1 MDIQTILVF
10 ILGILTINLIA
21 VGIYVILVLR
31 EFRETVKK
39 ANYVLD
45 NVNGFTD
52 AIVNPISTI
61 AGIISGVTESV
72 RAVKQISSLMD
83 SSEKDE
89 NKGDKKKDD

>member
-10 ILGILTINLIA
+10 ILGILTINLIV
-21 VGIYVILVLR
+21 VGIYLILVLR
-31 EFRETVKK
+31 EFRQTVKK

-52 AIVNPISTI
+52 ALVNPITTI

-72 RAVKQISSLMD
+72 KAVKQISSLMD
-83 SSEKDE
+83 SDEKE
-89 NKGDKKKDD
+89 SKKGVKKKDE

>member
-10 ILGILTINLIA
+10 ILAILTINLIA

-31 EFRETVKK
+31 EFRQTVKK

-52 AIVNPISTI
+52 AIINPISTL

-72 RAVKQISSLMD
+72 KAVKQISSLMD
-83 SSEKDE
+83 KEE
-89 NKGDKKKDD
+89 DKKKDE